1 MTKLYDDL
9 SIGMTAETT
18 RLCREEDLIVFA
30 NSSGNFNPLH
40 VPMQDGDG
48 DGTPE
53 AVAPEMW
60 LASLISSVLGNSLPG
75 PGTVYKSQSLEFTG
89 QAKAGQTLAIKVT
102 VVAKG
107 PDRTVTLDTRV
118 ESLGGECL
126 VKGTA
131 VVQAPL
137 TVVPLDTSQVPGL
150 VVNRHVHFEKL
161 MARAEA
167 LPALP
172 TAIVAPEK
180 PDALAGALLAADHT
194 LISPILIGARFKIE
208 AAAEEAGLDISPYE
222 MIEVRSHPAA
232 AARAVSMVRDGKAR
246 AIMKGHL
253 HTDELLAP
261 IVKHEGGLR
270 RNRRLSH
277 VFVMDVPGLS
287 QLLMITDAAINIAPD
302 LKQKA
307 DIVQNAIDLALAI
320 GIDEPKV
327 GILSAVETV
336 TTAIPSTLDAAVLSK
351 MAERGQITGGL
362 VDGPLAMD
370 NAVDL
375 NAARTKGITSSVA
388 GRANILVAPNLEA
401 GNMLAKELTFL
412 AHADAGGIVM
422 GARCPIILTSRADSK
437 EARLASCAIAALAAQ
452 SMS

>member
-9 SIGMTAETT
+9 SVGMTAETT

-30 NSSGNFNPLH
+30 NASGNFNPLH
-40 VPMQDGDG
+40 VPTQDGDG
-48 DGTPE
+48 DGVAE
-53 AVAPEMW
+53 AVAPAMW

-75 PGTVYKSQSLEFTG
+75 PGTVYKSQTLEFLG
-89 QAKAGQTLAIKVT
+89 QANAGETLTIKVS

-107 PDRTVTLDTRV
+107 PERTVTLDTRV
-118 ESLGGECL
+118 ENKAGTCL
-126 VKGTA
+126 VNGTA

-137 TVVPLDTSQVPGL
+137 TSVPLDAAQVPGL

-161 MARAEA
+161 MAQAEG

-180 PDALAGALLAADHT
+180 PEALAGAILAAEHT
-194 LISPILIGARFKIE
+194 LISPVLIGARFKIE
-208 AAAEEAGLDISPYE
+208 AAAEAARVDISPYE
-222 MIEVRSHPAA
+222 MVEIRSHTAA
-232 AARAVSMVRDGKAR
+232 AERAVAMVREGKAR

-287 QLLMITDAAINIAPD
+287 HLLMITDAAINIAPD

-307 DIVQNAIDLALAI
+307 DIVQNAIDLAHAI

-336 TTAIPSTLDAAVLSK
+336 TTAIPSTLDAAILAK

-452 SMS
+452 AMA

>member
-9 SIGMTAETT
+9 SIGMTAETK

-30 NSSGNFNPLH
+30 NASGNFNPLH

-48 DGTPE
+48 DGATE
-53 AVAPEMW
+53 AIAPGMW
-60 LASLISSVLGNSLPG
+60 IASLISSVLGNTLPG
-75 PGTVYKSQSLEFTG
+75 PGTVYKSQTLEFLG
-89 QAKAGQTLAIKVT
+89 QAHAGETLTIKVD
-102 VVAKG
+102 VLDKG
-107 PDRTVTLDTRV
+107 EDRSVTLGTRV
-118 ESLGGECL
+118 ESESGTCL
-126 VKGTA
+126 VQGTA

-137 TVVPLDTSQVPGL
+137 AVVPLDTSEVPGL
-150 VVNRHVHFEKL
+150 VVNRHVHFERL
-161 MARAEA
+161 LARAEPLA
-167 LPALP
+167 PLP
-172 TAIVAPEK
+172 TAVVAPEK
-180 PDALAGALLAADHT
+180 PDALEGPLLAAERT
-194 LISPILIGARFKIE
+194 LIAPTLIGARFKIE
-208 AAAEEAGLDISPYE
+208 EAAEIANVDVSPYEIIDVRSHKAAAEHAVGL
-222 MIEVRSHPAA
+222 VRQ
-232 AARAVSMVRDGKAR
+232 GKAR

-253 HTDELLAP
+253 HTEELLAP

-277 VFVMDVPGLS
+277 VYVMDVPGLTH
-287 QLLMITDAAINIAPD
+287 LLMITDAAINIAPD

-320 GIDEPKV
+320 GVEEPKV

-370 NAVDL
+370 NAIDL
-375 NAARTKGITSSVA
+375 QAARTKGITSSVA

-452 SMS
+452 AQQ